1 MIEENWIQGNWID
14 RSKLVLMDAKLLAY
28 AAWLSDDGSPTC
40 GVRREDVVP
49 LCMDDAGFDSARRVA
64 LGLGWIAKNPHGP
77 VGRGCRYYAAGLSPD
92 LCLTYDTVRLHC
104 GPHEKDCFAEFHYE
118 QVQDMLMSMPGTQ
131 FGAAQ
136 LKREEG
142 GPCTDATWPL
152 IREMLNDDDSIDKR
166 GSGSRRTYS
175 FIHDT
180 MCWSAGWGELAP
192 DYYLADFLT
201 SWGDSDSETEG
212 VA

>member
-1 MIEENWIQGNWID
+1 M
-14 RSKLVLMDAKLLAY
+14 
-28 AAWLSDDGSPTC
+28 
-40 GVRREDVVP
+40 
-49 LCMDDAGFDSARRVA
+49 
-64 LGLGWIAKNPHGP
+64 
-77 VGRGCRYYAAGLSPD
+77 
-92 LCLTYDTVRLHC
+92 TYDTVRLHC
-104 GPHEKDCFAEFHYE
+104 GPHEKDRFAEFHHD

-131 FGAAQ
+131 FGPAQ
-136 LKREEG
+136 LKREGG

-175 FIHDT
+175 FIHVGRY
-180 MCWSAGWGELAP
+180 AGVGKPWGELAP